1 MEKDKKKGMA
11 LLILEKLGK
20 GKAGKPE
27 MGESEPISESEPE
40 TSDEGADYAVM
51 ADEILSAIA
60 DKDAALLGSLLK
72 DFVSACGS
80 SSSESSDEE

>member
-27 MGESEPISESEPE
+27 MGESEPTSESETE
-40 TSDEGADYAVM
+40 TSDEGSDYTVM
-51 ADEILSAIA
+51 ADEILSAIQS
-60 DKDAALLGSLLK
+60 KDAALLGSLLK
-72 DFVSACGS
+72 DFVGACGS
-80 SSSESSDEE
+80 SESESEEE